1 MIRSGHILSP
11 RLRLIEPNLT
21 DLLKESYKFEVSLR
35 KIPYVENKFINSY
48 ISIASKWLCGNYKN
62 GLMLCGG
69 VGCGKS
75 TLAMAIVRLINV
87 LYNSAVSDER
97 KSVFK
102 ISAID
107 DLQELATNNRLQ
119 FENYK
124 KTELLFIDDVG
135 LDKSTVKVWGN
146 ELNPFVE
153 ILYYRYDKQLFT
165 IITTNLD
172 MEKIKE
178 KYGSRITDRFAE
190 MFDTIAFTNKS
201 FRK

>member
-1 MIRSGHILSP
+1 
-11 RLRLIEPNLT
+11 
-21 DLLKESYKFEVSLR
+21 LKESYKFEVSLR